1 MSKKMATKKPKVAQ
15 TGKYT
20 LVKMVVK
27 RSIKVIHPK
36 AKPEPKGTSE
46 IEFILEKPIGV
57 SKKFCLLDVPA
68 LHRASMTMAITLLKL
83 LSNEPLSYY
92 RLTTLAMTCR
102 LISARPCHLK
112 E

>member
-1 MSKKMATKKPKVAQ
+1 VTQKRKADMSKKTATKKPKVAQ

-57 SKKFCLLDVPA
+57 SKKFCLLDVPGSSQSQ
-68 LHRASMTMAITLLKL
+68 HDDGHHVVEAIVK
-83 LSNEPLSYY
+83 
-92 RLTTLAMTCR
+92 
-102 LISARPCHLK
+102 
-112 E
+112 